1 MLDAS
6 AVVVSL
12 VDEPAREQSSAE
24 CRAAEPKPVTSPSAK
39 SKPLSTQELTLLL
52 VKVAEERDRPAFV
65 NLFEHYAPRIKT
77 YLMRQGASDSEAED
91 LAQEALLSVWR
102 KADRFDRSKASAGT
116 WIFTIARNL
125 RIDAL
130 RRENRPQL
138 DPNDPAL
145 VPSGEASPDS
155 VLELSEDQAMV
166 REALKTLPPE
176 QSKVVHMSFF
186 EEKPHGAI
194 AEELGLPLGTVKS
207 RLRLAMQ
214 RVRGAIGEME

>member
-1 MLDAS
+1 MLDTTGVLEVQQDDQSAAQPSAS
-6 AVVVSL
+6 GRKAEKQVM
-12 VDEPAREQSSAE
+12 SSA
-24 CRAAEPKPVTSPSAK
+24 SK
-39 SKPLSTQELTLLL
+39 SGPLSTQELTLLL
-52 VKVAEERDRPAFV
+52 VKVAEHRDRPAFIQ
-65 NLFEHYAPRIKT
+65 LFEHYAPRIKT
-77 YLMRQGASDSEAED
+77 YLMRQGATDSEGED
-91 LAQEALLSVWR
+91 LAQEAMLSVWR
-102 KADRFDRSKASAGT
+102 KADRYDQSKASAGT

-145 VPSGEASPDS
+145 VPVGEASPDS
-155 VLELSEDQAMV
+155 VLELSEDQARV

-186 EEKPHGAI
+186 EEKPHGTI

-214 RVRGAIGEME
+214 RVRGALGEME